1 MGKIHIVCHGG
12 FEVWLDPSDD
22 AIEGGICLGGGH
34 LETLPDAIEGAKQE
48 LRQAMLALDM
58 LASHFPKVKV
68 RRA

>member
-22 AIEGGICLGGGH
+22 
-34 LETLPDAIEGAKQE
+34 AKQE